1 MTNSNDFSETINK
14 YRILDNQSN
23 KLSKIFFDKIVSDVR
38 INLETKNYVNY
49 GYIFVSVKNPNNIKR
64 VKNIFVFNYIYIP
77 SINNK

>member
-38 INLETKNYVNY
+38 INLETKNYVKY
-49 GYIFVSVKNPNNIKR
+49 AYLFR
-64 VKNIFVFNYIYIP
+64 
-77 SINNK
+77 